1 MAWTGKLT
9 AAGVPEAVQ
18 KWMVDKGYDSEEVFC
33 SAFTDAAALD
43 GWLKRAQ
50 PALEA
55 YKNLSAEEWLTHPVA
70 AKIRI
75 VWKGAG
81 SGPAGPVTTGPAAV
95 SSALS
100 VSVSKLGT
108 GDRERMRKEVEKQY
122 PSHVFQ
128 PDTLPS
134 MTFLQCIHA
143 QCIGKNWE
151 WVPWRRVLSDAAS
164 LEVKAQRVSTDMN
177 LMHLVAE
184 SMGIPKEEHAAELP
198 CSAFKIQCLL
208 ETRGN
213 AYAMCKAAR
222 LGSWALYSA
231 KFMGYYTKKPP
242 AFQRGPNGAEAEEAD
257 RTCLAEV
264 FDLCFNGATMDNA
277 LHQVVVERDM
287 LRSLLGPQPKAWK
300 AEKADASQ
308 TKGKG
313 KGKKRHEPDE
323 RSLPPVKRVRNGE
336 CWRWLEGK
344 CKEGAKC
351 RFRHD
356 AHPEHG
362 DKQSKVQ

>member
-1 MAWTGKLT
+1 ML
-9 AAGVPEAVQ
+9 
-18 KWMVDKGYDSEEVFC
+18 
-33 SAFTDAAALD
+33 
-43 GWLKRAQ
+43 
-50 PALEA
+50 
-55 YKNLSAEEWLTHPVA
+55 
-70 AKIRI
+70 
-75 VWKGAG
+75 
-81 SGPAGPVTTGPAAV
+81 
-95 SSALS
+95 
-100 VSVSKLGT
+100 
-108 GDRERMRKEVEKQY
+108 
-122 PSHVFQ
+122 
-128 PDTLPS
+128 
-134 MTFLQCIHA
+134 HA

-151 WVPWRRVLSDAAS
+151 WVPRRRVLSDAAS

-198 CSAFKIQCLL
+198 CSAFKIQCVL

-213 AYAMCKAAR
+213 AYAMCKAAH

-231 KFMGYYTKKPP
+231 KFMGYYTKKPS
-242 AFQRGPNGAEAEEAD
+242 AEAEEAD
-257 RTCLAEV
+257 RTCLAE
-264 FDLCFNGATMDNA
+264 
-277 LHQVVVERDM
+277 RDM
-287 LRSLLGPQPKAWK
+287 LRNLLGPQPKAWK

-362 DKQSKVQ
+362 DKQTNVQ